1 MPRKRT
7 EENKDKWWIKPPRS
21 SRVCYRCEHKYS
33 SHIDVRCLKIVSR
46 NPRVE
51 CECRG
56 FVANKVEMDMILG
69 QQARKKARLEQE
81 KSIKIE
87 QVNT

>member
-1 MPRKRT
+1 MPRKRK
-7 EENKDKWWIKPPRS
+7 EEKDKWWKNPPRS
-21 SRVCYRCEHKYS
+21 SRICYRCEHKYS

-51 CECRG
+51 CVCKG
-56 FVANKVEMDMILG
+56 FVTNKVEMDMILDR
-69 QQARKKARLEQE
+69 QARRKERELEE

-87 QVNT
+87 Q